1 MDLRKNHK
9 HLLCLLLSLPLWGG
23 LGWGFVSCGDT
34 QSEYTQKRCYL
45 VIDNGVHNDP
55 TLAAAMTPYT
65 GVFTTITL
73 TNHGGAQYF
82 RFVSNQQT
90 SSESI
95 FNAIDTRHTLLLG
108 MNDGLIVGY
117 GMFTEPPTLYAFDRE
132 CPNCYDD
139 SRMPIRSYPIQVASN
154 GMATCKTC
162 QRQYDLNN
170 GGIIAS
176 GDQGVKLIRYRA
188 ATTGP
193 YGVLSVN

>member
-1 MDLRKNHK
+1 MF
-9 HLLCLLLSLPLWGG
+9 WG
-23 LGWGFVSCGDT
+23 CGDT
-34 QSEYTQKRCYL
+34 QNEFSGHRCYL
-45 VIDNGVHNDP
+45 VIDNNVHQDP

-73 TNHGGAQYF
+73 ANHGGAQYF
-82 RFVSNQQT
+82 RFVSSQQT

-95 FNAIDTRHTLLLG
+95 FNAIDARRTLMLG
-108 MNDGLIVGY
+108 MNDGLIVGF
-117 GMFTEPPTLYAFDRE
+117 GMLADPPVFYAFDRE

-139 SRMPIRSYPIQVASN
+139 SRVPIRSYALQVASN
-154 GMATCKTC
+154 GIATCKAC

-176 GDQGVKLIRYRA
+176 GNAGQKLIRYRA
-188 ATTGP
+188 STTGA